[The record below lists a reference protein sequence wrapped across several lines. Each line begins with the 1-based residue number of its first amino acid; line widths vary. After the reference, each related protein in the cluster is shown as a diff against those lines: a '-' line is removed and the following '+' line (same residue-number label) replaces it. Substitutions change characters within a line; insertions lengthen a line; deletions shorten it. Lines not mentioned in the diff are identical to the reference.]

1 MKMIMKSFAILLFL
15 GYTFFLIFHP
25 QTKAV
30 NHAASVLI
38 NKGLDMPVNN
48 EAVDAPV
55 QYVAVMRGNT
65 QVELPLEEY
74 LIGGSLRNAGYF

>member
-38 NKGLDMPVNN
+38 NKGLDMPVNMKLLMH
-48 EAVDAPV
+48 
-55 QYVAVMRGNT
+55 QYSMWR
-65 QVELPLEEY
+65 
-74 LIGGSLRNAGYF
+74 